1 MFNHAH
7 KHGLGGVGCGG
18 GIGLEWDR
26 NQTNMVKMIFREVPP
41 SDFPKKILILHVW
54 SGIILEIT

>member
-1 MFNHAH
+1 MFKHAH

-18 GIGLEWDR
+18 GIGLEWDT
-26 NQTNMVKMIFREVPP
+26 NQTNLVFREVPP
-41 SDFPKKILILHVW
+41 SDFLKKILILHVW